1 MNSTND
7 DLSTN
12 PAIDGNNVLAPV
24 LLSRDRRHSH
34 FWIED
39 GELFESY
46 HTIRWLRYRHRFSV
60 NGLPDTD
67 KCQPD
72 MIKYIEAEY
81 LS

>member
-1 MNSTND
+1 MNTENKND
-7 DLSTN
+7 N
-12 PAIDGNNVLAPV
+12 R
-24 LLSRDRRHSH
+24 LLISGVVESAVWKDEKHSH

-39 GELFESY
+39 GELYESY
-46 HTIRWLRYRHRFSV
+46 NTIRGLRYRHRFAV

-67 KCQPD
+67 KCHSD

>member
-1 MNSTND
+1 MTN
-7 DLSTN
+7 TN
-12 PAIDGNNVLAPV
+12 KNNFNATIGNTVLAPV
-24 LLSRDRRHSH
+24 LLSRDKRHSH

-46 HTIRWLRYRHRFSV
+46 HTIRGLRYRHRFSV